1 LERDFLSRCRCWSM
15 DSSSDVNYS
24 WLVVTKKAA
33 AVTATSINGKNYC
46 TEKTPLLYHSKEV

>member
-1 LERDFLSRCRCWSM
+1 M

-24 WLVVTKKAA
+24 RIVVMKKAA

-46 TEKTPLLYHSKEV
+46 TEKTLLLYHSKEV